1 MGCDIHLFVEKRFFK
16 YDDEEKENGV
26 WVSADKWSINEYYYL
41 YPDDKES
48 MLHVDRDD
56 CFYTGRN
63 YDLFAIL
70 ANVRNGHGFIGCDT
84 GDGFIPIFFIP
95 ISMPRDL
102 PGDISPEVKA
112 QADDWGA
119 DGHSHSWL
127 TLKELLEYDW
137 QQVTKHH
144 GWVDEETYKQF
155 KETGN
160 PYPCCGGVS
169 GLNVVHIGNEE
180 LDKIISGE
188 AQREEGK
195 SYYTKIEWEK
205 TYADCCKTFTNKTL
219 PKLKKLAR
227 DENDYENIRIVF
239 WFDN

>member
-1 MGCDIHLFVEKRFFK
+1 MGCDIHLFVEKRFFRYNDK
-16 YDDEEKENGV
+16 NKKDGV
-26 WVSADKWSINEYYYL
+26 WVNADKWSINEYHYL

-48 MLHVDRDD
+48 RLHVDRDD

-63 YDLFAIL
+63 YNLFAIL
-70 ANVRNGHGFIGCDT
+70 ANVRNDYG
-84 GDGFIPIFFIP
+84 FIP
-95 ISMPRDL
+95 ISMPKGL
-102 PGDISPEVKA
+102 PDDISPEIKA
-112 QADDWGA
+112 EANFYGA

-137 QQVTKHH
+137 QQVTLRR

-155 KETGN
+155 KETGK
-160 PYPCCGGVS
+160 PYPCCGGVG
-169 GLNVVHIGNEE
+169 GLNVVRIGNEE

-195 SYYTKIEWEK
+195 SYYTMIEWEQ
-205 TYADCCKTFTNKTL
+205 TYTDCCKTFTNKTIA
-219 PKLKKLAR
+219 KLKKLAR
-227 DENDYENIRIVF
+227 DRNDYENIRIVF